1 MLLILL
7 VVLMQALVT
16 VSSFTQQALLCRSKS
31 HTHHEQPSTSQL
43 YVKRR
48 GGAMANRK
56 KKQSSDTSDSKE
68 FSQTIVEEQ
77 QASTTPAD
85 NIYSLPPLYD
95 LAFGYRNYDEE
106 VDFLLDVHE
115 KYSKISNTEAEGMN
129 ILELAAGPAR
139 HSLSALS
146 QHSPSEVSSMIA
158 LDLNKDMVNYG
169 IENADYELG
178 IGGGRRDDFTYVK
191 GDMRYTTDYTTKI
204 LDSAWLLLGSMQH
217 LLSNNDII
225 SCLTSL
231 HSIIKPGGTAIIE
244 LPHPRETFCMGEM
257 TKNGWTVPLEDD
269 EEKEYGKLDII
280 WGDENDVFDEIN
292 QIRNFTVGLSLTVN
306 DVNDIPKDEDTS
318 PLFLQM
324 SKDGKTSIKEIVPM
338 RLFTLQEIDLLARC
352 SGFDLVAKYGA
363 LSEDVSIDNEEE
375 GYRMVCIL
383 RKRDTK

>member
-1 MLLILL
+1 M
-7 VVLMQALVT
+7 T
-16 VSSFTQQALLCRSKS
+16 VSSFTQHTPICRPKS
-31 HTHHEQPSTSQL
+31 HIHQL
-43 YVKRR
+43 NAKRR

-56 KKQSSDTSDSKE
+56 KKQKSSGTSDGKG
-68 FSQTIVEEQ
+68 FSQAIDEEQ

-106 VDFLLDVHE
+106 VNFLLDVHE
-115 KYSKISNTEAEGMN
+115 KYSKTTNTEEEGMN

-146 QHSPSEVSSMIA
+146 QHPSSKVSSMIA
-158 LDLNKDMVNYG
+158 LDLNTDMVNYG
-169 IENADYELG
+169 CENADYELG

-217 LLSNNDII
+217 LVSNDDII

-231 HSIIKPGGTAIIE
+231 HSIIKPGGTVIIE

-257 TKNGWTVPLEDD
+257 TKNGWSVPLEDD
-269 EEKEYGKLDII
+269 EEREYGKLDIL
-280 WGDENDVFDEIN
+280 WGDENDVFNEIQ
-292 QIRNFTVGLSLTVN
+292 QIRHFTVGLSLTVN

-318 PLFLQM
+318 PIFLQM

-383 RKRDTK
+383 RRRDSK